1 MHPGIYEPPGPTGPT
16 GPNRPEVFKI
26 LLVLKRVRDLEIVLG
41 PGPVPGFDIFLGPEL
56 TGFGPWIPVCI
67 GVTKPGNWKITTSA

>member
-16 GPNRPEVFKI
+16 GPNRPDVFKI

-41 PGPVPGFDIFLGPEL
+41 PGPVPGFETFLGPG
-56 TGFGPWIPVCI
+56 TV
-67 GVTKPGNWKITTSA
+67 